1 MRNDGAKGSDE
12 NAIGSFV
19 EKFALALTHEG
30 LQRMP
35 ARVFAALL
43 ATPKGRL
50 TAAELAETLQIS
62 PAAVSGA
69 VRYLTQVG
77 MIHRGREPGARRDH
91 FSIGDD
97 QWYEIVG
104 KKDNAYLR
112 LADVLDEGVAA
123 VGTGTD
129 AAERIAETRDFFEF
143 LAKEMPLLVQR
154 FADERRA
161 ADGAR
166 RAAGKR
172 SGSE

>member
-1 MRNDGAKGSDE
+1 MRKDDATGRDE
-12 NAIGSFV
+12 QAIGSFV
-19 EKFALALTHEG
+19 EKFALALTNEG

-43 ATPKGRL
+43 ATDKGQL
-50 TAAELAETLQIS
+50 TAAELAERLQIS

-69 VRYLTQVG
+69 VRYLTQIG

-91 FSIGDD
+91 FSIGDE

-112 LADVLDEGVAA
+112 LADVLDEGVDA
-123 VGTGTD
+123 VGSDTL
-129 AAERIAETRDFFEF
+129 AADRIAETRDFFAF
-143 LAKEMPLLVQR
+143 LAKELPLLVQR

-161 ADGAR
+161 AR
-166 RAAGKR
+166 RG
-172 SGSE
+172 